1 MSNKD
6 EQIMAMRKQ
15 FIDKKRHDA
24 GVQTKESSF
33 EEVERL
39 KEQVF
44 ILDDRLRMSVYDY
57 R

>member
-1 MSNKD
+1 
-6 EQIMAMRKQ
+6 MAMRKQ